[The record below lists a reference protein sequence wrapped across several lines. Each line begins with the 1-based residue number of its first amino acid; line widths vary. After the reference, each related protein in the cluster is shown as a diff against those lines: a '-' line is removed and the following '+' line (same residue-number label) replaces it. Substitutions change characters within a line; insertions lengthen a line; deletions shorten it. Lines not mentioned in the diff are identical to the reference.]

1 MSDDHAYAPDV
12 VIARLTPG
20 ECVACRFKERRRLPF
35 VDDDTIGS
43 RFDLCFI
50 DFEAAGDNTVS
61 RSAVG
66 AFDAVFSCPGCGP
79 PPPPTAT
86 PPPLPRQT
94 PRKKGMSGGAIAAI
108 CGATLA
114 GGAAAGAAG
123 LAGWRELARRRAEAA
138 ASAFAAVFA
147 SDADIELPEVSATRR
162 GRGGVWSR
170 LRDEGGV

>member
-1 MSDDHAYAPDV
+1 MGDDHAYAPDV

-114 GGAAAGAAG
+114 GGAAAGR
-123 LAGWRELARRRAEAA
+123 LRRR
-138 ASAFAAVFA
+138 
-147 SDADIELPEVSATRR
+147 VSARGNCRR
-162 GRGGVWSR
+162 AGAVTHRDPDARVTSTSFDDVLRPVTPR
-170 LRDEGGV
+170 LTEEPS